1 MEYEINCRNGLDYV
15 EDVKSWNVTFTQ
27 RIHETTT
34 LETDSN
40 VLVDIIIT
48 IKKCRFREAVWRK
61 WVCEQFKY

>member
-1 MEYEINCRNGLDYV
+1 MEYEINCRNGLNYV
-15 EDVKSWNVTFTQ
+15 EDDKSWNVTFTQ

-48 IKKCRFREAVWRK
+48 IKKCRFREVDWRK
-61 WVCEQFKY
+61 WVCEQFRY